1 MNPSFKEVLSKK
13 RSGLEHGSDE
23 LRWFIGEYVRGNI
36 KDSQMAAWLMA
47 VYFQGLSVREMRDL
61 TRIMWK
67 SGHTL
72 PRDSKDDYWI
82 DKHSTGGVGDKTSFI
97 LVPLVSSVCERLWG
111 AGEVKIPMISGR
123 TLGHTG
129 GTLDK
134 LEAVAGFSAALSMSD
149 ALTLLCENGFFMMG
163 QTDELAPADKLL
175 YGLRD
180 ATQTVDSVPL
190 MVSSILSKKLCE
202 NLDGIVFD
210 VKFGE
215 GTHLQQ
221 EGKSHELA
229 ALLLGVA
236 KSHNLHAVVV
246 KTRMDEP
253 LGWAAGN
260 GLEVEEC
267 LEFLQGTRREKG
279 LYEVVVAL
287 ASWMIKLAGRGR
299 LSLEECRSE
308 CEKELAGRAGGTS
321 ALEKFKR
328 MFEAQGGDMKAFGKL
343 QLQIRRLPRVD
354 FAAERAGFVARI
366 GAKSIGELICR
377 LGGGRDSMENSVDHC
392 VGIEFTKKV
401 GDKVEKGETI
411 ATAFYR
417 ASSHKNMIEETLKT
431 AVEITEQVAEM
442 KSWVL
447 GVLK

>member
-1 MNPSFKEVLSKK
+1 MNLSFKEVLSKK
-13 RSGLEHGSDE
+13 KAGLAHGSDE
-23 LRWFIGEYVRGNI
+23 LCSLLGEYVSGNI
-36 KDSQMAAWLMA
+36 KDYQMAAWLMA

-67 SGHTL
+67 SGHSL

-82 DKHSTGGVGDKTSFI
+82 DKHSTGGVGDKTSLI

-111 AGEVKIPMISGR
+111 AGKVKIPMISGR
-123 TLGHTG
+123 ALGNTG

-134 LEAVAGFSAALSMSD
+134 LEAVAGFSAEVSMGRALK
-149 ALTLLCENGFFMMG
+149 LLSENGFFMIG

-190 MVSSILSKKLCE
+190 MVASILSKKLCE
-202 NLDGIVFD
+202 NLDGIVLD

-215 GTHLQQ
+215 GTHLQEPRQ
-221 EGKSHELA
+221 SLELA
-229 ALLLGVA
+229 DLLLEVA
-236 KSHNLHAVVV
+236 KSHDLHAVVV

-267 LEFLQGTRREKG
+267 LEFLQGARREKG

-299 LSLEECRSE
+299 LPLEECRSE
-308 CEKELAGRAGGTS
+308 CEKELTGLAP
-321 ALEKFKR
+321 LEKFKI
-328 MFEAQGGDMKAFGKL
+328 MFEAQGGDMTAFAKL
-343 QLQIRRLPRVD
+343 GEQIRRLPRVD
-354 FAAERAGFVARI
+354 FAAERAGFVGFIR
-366 GAKSIGELICR
+366 AKSIGELVCR
-377 LGGGRDSMENSVDHC
+377 LGGGRDSKENTVDHC
-392 VGIEFTKKV
+392 VGIEFIKKV
-401 GDKVEKGETI
+401 GDKVAKGETI
-411 ATAFYR
+411 STVFYR
-417 ASSHKNMIEETLKT
+417 THSHKNMIEKTLKT
-431 AVEITEQVAEM
+431 VVGIVEERVE
-442 KSWVL
+442 KRPWVL
-447 GVLK
+447 GVLE